1 MKVKLLK
8 DHSFSEQEHACS
20 KLSHSN
26 LLKLQSNFW
35 LPFILILFCAINATI
50 AQPSDSLLQA
60 TATIHIESATLL
72 TSDKLQQCY
81 VVNEDNDLLK
91 YDKNGQLLFQ
101 YNNNQLGDLKW
112 VDVTDPFNLLLFY
125 PDYFTV
131 ILLDRTLSITGEYQ
145 LFNLN
150 ITDVNAV
157 AMANDNELW
166 FFDDNSGKVRKI
178 SRAGAVTEE
187 SLNVKLLLGKNIQA
201 LNMLATRNRVFL
213 NAPEFGILV
222 FDNFGTYLKDIPV
235 KGIASFQILEN
246 QLIYQEEDKLKSFH
260 LQSFLT
266 SEVELSFKLEETDQL
281 QIQKGVLFLLK
292 GDELLIYNME

>member
-1 MKVKLLK
+1 MKVQLSKVLSRQKDAHKSTLMTFQEAFRLQLCLCLFLLCTLNT
-8 DHSFSEQEHACS
+8 SS
-20 KLSHSN
+20 
-26 LLKLQSNFW
+26 
-35 LPFILILFCAINATI
+35 I
-50 AQPSDSLLQA
+50 AQPSDTLLQA
-60 TATIHIESATLL
+60 TTSIHIESARLL

-81 VVNEDNDLLK
+81 VVNENNELLK
-91 YDKNGQLLFQ
+91 YDKSGQLLFQ

-150 ITDVNAV
+150 ITDVDAV

-178 SRAGAVTEE
+178 SRAGQVTEE
-187 SLNVKLLLGKNIQA
+187 SVNVKLLLGENVQA

-213 NAPEFGILV
+213 NAPDSGVLV
-222 FDNFGTYLKDIPV
+222 FDNFGTYLKDIPI
-235 KGIASFQILEN
+235 KDLGSFQILEN
-246 QLIYQEEDKLKSFH
+246 QLIYQEKGKLKSFH

-266 SEVELSFKLEETDQL
+266 SEVELPFKLEATDQL
-281 QIQKGVLFLLK
+281 QVQKGVLFLLK
-292 GDELLIYNME
+292 GEELLIYSME